1 MTAVYFFFKIYN
13 SIKKSSKYA
22 LQAVINVESGPLVL
36 LIFYI
41 HNVDIEEEA
50 VHSACQLI
58 GIWPEGIFH
67 VEWFSL
73 DGTLTQSQSQIA
85 FTNGIHLLSSD
96 DVDRW

>member
-1 MTAVYFFFKIYN
+1 M
-13 SIKKSSKYA
+13 
-22 LQAVINVESGPLVL
+22 QAVINVDSGSLV

-41 HNVDIEEEA
+41 HIVDIEEEEA

-73 DGTLTQSQSQIA
+73 DGTLTQSQIA

>member
-1 MTAVYFFFKIYN
+1 M
-13 SIKKSSKYA
+13 
-22 LQAVINVESGPLVL
+22 QAVINVDSGSLV

-41 HNVDIEEEA
+41 HNVDIEEEEA

>member
-1 MTAVYFFFKIYN
+1 M
-13 SIKKSSKYA
+13 
-22 LQAVINVESGPLVL
+22 QAVINVDSGSLV

-73 DGTLTQSQSQIA
+73 DGTLTQSQIA